1 MAQVIVVGGGLA
13 GLSAAHTILERGG
26 NVLLIDKQGQVESHP
41 LMSVQLTHT
50 FVASWEATRPRQ
62 LRVST
67 VPGHRLSSRR
77 VYLTV
82 QRSSSRTPRNPYV
95 ASFSLLFKAN
105 SLADASQARELAR
118 DDLIRVLT
126 GRSGD
131 AVNWLQ
137 DRFALD
143 LSKVARLGGHSQ
155 PRTHRGDAQ
164 FPGMVRATP
173 SRRNVFHAY
182 SFYIDHHLRPA

>member
-1 MAQVIVVGGGLA
+1 MGGNSTKATSGINGAGTQTQLEQGIPDSAKTFFEDTKKSVRMAQ
-13 GLSAAHTILERGG
+13 R
-26 NVLLIDKQGQVESHP
+26 HP
-41 LMSVQLTHT
+41 VCVNST
-50 FVASWEATRPRQ
+50 FT
-62 LRVST
+62 
-67 VPGHRLSSRR
+67 
-77 VYLTV
+77 
-82 QRSSSRTPRNPYV
+82 
-95 ASFSLLFKAN
+95 
-105 SLADASQARELAR
+105 QARELAR

-164 FPGMVRATP
+164 FPGMVRTISPYPSLFSPAA
-173 SRRNVFHAY
+173 SRRLPTRSSSA
-182 SFYIDHHLRPA
+182 LRTLRRACPTVSKSKRRLA